1 MKLLVK
7 GEHNFFL
14 FQDIAYYYIKSLSGG
29 FYSPIKNKHSSNSSS
44 YYIYN
49 SWLEVL
55 KKKVLSSEYT
65 DLIIKVKNL
74 FTGWMIT
81 TNIAILT
88 SQKERKDR
96 DLSRYDFEYLEK
108 YKPIFLI
115 EHCDNYNSYLVHLD
129 GDYEYLFTQALD
141 YYNTFIN
148 YNYENVLRTIKKY
161 FVIDEND
168 ISKEI
173 EIIVNNF
180 EISDFIPKM
189 LESYEKQEDN
199 QK

>member
-1 MKLLVK
+1 MKLLIK

-14 FQDIAYYYIKSLSGG
+14 FQDIVYYYIKSLSGA
-29 FYSPIKNKHSSNSSS
+29 FYSPIKNKHPSNSSS

-55 KKKVLSSEYT
+55 KIKVLSSDDT
-65 DLIIKVKNL
+65 DLTKKVKNL

-108 YKPIFLI
+108 YKPSFLI

-129 GDYEYLFTQALD
+129 EDYKFLFIEAFD

-148 YNYENVLRTIKKY
+148 FNYENVLRTIKKY
-161 FVIDEND
+161 FMIDEND

-173 EIIVNNF
+173 EIIVNNY
-180 EISDFIPKM
+180 ENDDFIPKM

-199 QK
+199 

>member
-1 MKLLVK
+1 MKLLIK

-14 FQDIAYYYIKSLSGG
+14 FQDIVYYYIKSLSGA
-29 FYSPIKNKHSSNSSS
+29 FYSPIKNKHPSNSSS

-55 KKKVLSSEYT
+55 KIKVLSSDDT
-65 DLIIKVKNL
+65 DLTKKVKNL

-108 YKPIFLI
+108 YKPSFLI

-129 GDYEYLFTQALD
+129 EDYKFLFIEALD

-148 YNYENVLRTIKKY
+148 FNYENVLRTIKKY
-161 FVIDEND
+161 FMIDEND

-173 EIIVNNF
+173 EIIVNNY
-180 EISDFIPKM
+180 ENDDFIPKM
-189 LESYEKQEDN
+189 LESYEK
-199 QK
+199 

>member
-1 MKLLVK
+1 MKLLIK

-14 FQDIAYYYIKSLSGG
+14 FQDIVYYYIKSLSGG
-29 FYSPIKNKHSSNSSS
+29 FYSPIKNKHPSNSSS
-44 YYIYN
+44 YYIYD

-55 KKKVLSSEYT
+55 KKKVLSSNYT
-65 DLIIKVKNL
+65 DLIKKVKNL
-74 FTGWMIT
+74 FTGWIIT

-108 YKPIFLI
+108 NNPSFLI
-115 EHCDNYNSYLVHLD
+115 EHFDNYNSYLVHLD
-129 GDYEYLFTQALD
+129 EDYKFLFIDALD

-148 YNYENVLRTIKKY
+148 FNYENVLRTIKKF

-173 EIIVNNF
+173 EIIVNNY
-180 EISDFIPKM
+180 ENDDFIPKM

-199 QK
+199 

>member
-1 MKLLVK
+1 MI
-7 GEHNFFL
+7 ENN
-14 FQDIAYYYIKSLSGG
+14 I
-29 FYSPIKNKHSSNSSS
+29 
-44 YYIYN
+44 
-49 SWLEVL
+49 L

-65 DLIIKVKNL
+65 DLTKKVKNL
-74 FTGWMIT
+74 LTGWMIT

-108 YKPIFLI
+108 YKPSFLI
-115 EHCDNYNSYLVHLD
+115 EHFDNYNSYLVHLD
-129 GDYEYLFTQALD
+129 EDYKFLFIEALD

-148 YNYENVLRTIKKY
+148 FNYENVLRTIKKY
-161 FVIDEND
+161 FMIDEND

-173 EIIVNNF
+173 KIIVNNY
-180 EISDFIPKM
+180 ENDDFIPKM

-199 QK
+199 

>member
-1 MKLLVK
+1 MKLLIK

-14 FQDIAYYYIKSLSGG
+14 FQDIVYYYIKSLSGA
-29 FYSPIKNKHSSNSSS
+29 FYSPIKNKHPSNSSS

-55 KKKVLSSEYT
+55 KIKVLSSDDT
-65 DLIIKVKNL
+65 DLTKKVKNL

-108 YKPIFLI
+108 YKPSFLI

-129 GDYEYLFTQALD
+129 EYYKFLFIEALD
-141 YYNTFIN
+141 YYHTFIN
-148 YNYENVLRTIKKY
+148 FNYENVLRTIKKY
-161 FVIDEND
+161 FMIDEND

-173 EIIVNNF
+173 EIIVYNYEND
-180 EISDFIPKM
+180 DFIPKM

-199 QK
+199 

>member
-1 MKLLVK
+1 MKLLIK

-14 FQDIAYYYIKSLSGG
+14 FQDIVYYYIKSLSGA
-29 FYSPIKNKHSSNSSS
+29 FYSPIKNKHHSNSSS

-55 KKKVLSSEYT
+55 KIKVLSSDDT
-65 DLIIKVKNL
+65 DLTKKVKNL

-108 YKPIFLI
+108 YKPSFLI

-129 GDYEYLFTQALD
+129 EDYKFLFIEALD

-148 YNYENVLRTIKKY
+148 FNYENVLRTIKKY
-161 FVIDEND
+161 FMIDEND

-173 EIIVNNF
+173 EIIVNNY
-180 EISDFIPKM
+180 ENDDFIPKM
-189 LESYEKQEDN
+189 LESYEK
-199 QK
+199 

>member
-1 MKLLVK
+1 MKLLIK

-14 FQDIAYYYIKSLSGG
+14 FQDIVYYYIKSLSGA
-29 FYSPIKNKHSSNSSS
+29 FYSPIKNKHPSNSSS

-55 KKKVLSSEYT
+55 KIKVLSSDDT
-65 DLIIKVKNL
+65 DLTKKVKNL

-108 YKPIFLI
+108 YKPSFLI

-129 GDYEYLFTQALD
+129 EDYKFLFIEALD

-148 YNYENVLRTIKKY
+148 FNYENVLRTIKKY
-161 FVIDEND
+161 FMIDEND

-173 EIIVNNF
+173 EIIVNNY
-180 EISDFIPKM
+180 ENDDFIPKM

-199 QK
+199 